1 MTNIPKGWYGEE
13 IARLRRIIEARDCMI
28 EARDR
33 RCDELEAD
41 NAQLRTALKEIVAEV
56 GACIDRRPS
65 WSSPSK
71 ILPPDPQETQH

>member
-1 MTNIPKGWYGEE
+1 MTYIPKGWYDEE
-13 IARLRRIIEARDCMI
+13 IARLHRIIEARECMI
-28 EARDR
+28 ESRDR

-41 NAQLRTALKEIVAEV
+41 NTQLRATLREILAEV

-71 ILPPDPQETQH
+71 SLPPDPQETQH